1 MKVKIIKCSGDYL
14 YKDDINE
21 IFEVDDYKDNLY
33 ITTRSNIR
41 GDFYVT
47 ILKAD
52 TIPVHEINLEV
63 GDRITIEEFKE
74 VDKYYI
80 WNKLDDNN
88 KIPLN
93 TYTDARC
100 FELDEIETIIN
111 YINKEL
117 LMSKETKMNLKE
129 IAVRF
134 ENVEQ
139 REEIIKKF
147 KSNGFNIADNFTS
160 TNGEIGYSEKADY
173 VCVLT
178 EYGLKNRKIIS
189 YEEFIMKRL
198 NINTCYKGKDIEVI
212 SACNGSPASI
222 SIKNKNATD
231 VKKVFLFVSEN
242 DTTITQANAI
252 LKVMGL
258 NYELYESTD
267 WSKIEEGTKVTFRS
281 NPIVDG
287 VVIEEVVF
295 ITNCNFHSYIPKLK
309 KIIVI
314 CTDGEAKTIDEDKVE
329 VYRE

>member
-1 MKVKIIKCSGDYL
+1 
-14 YKDDINE
+14 
-21 IFEVDDYKDNLY
+21 
-33 ITTRSNIR
+33 
-41 GDFYVT
+41 
-47 ILKAD
+47 
-52 TIPVHEINLEV
+52 
-63 GDRITIEEFKE
+63 
-74 VDKYYI
+74 
-80 WNKLDDNN
+80 
-88 KIPLN
+88 
-93 TYTDARC
+93 
-100 FELDEIETIIN
+100 
-111 YINKEL
+111 
-117 LMSKETKMNLKE
+117 MNLKE

-139 REEIIKKF
+139 REEIVKRF
-147 KSNGFNIADNFTS
+147 KSKGFNIAN
-160 TNGEIGYSEKADY
+160 Y

-178 EYGLKNRKIIS
+178 EYGLKNKKIIS

-258 NYELYESTD
+258 NYELYEPKTD
-267 WSKIEEGTKVTFRS
+267 WSKVEEGTKVTFRS

-287 VVIEEVVF
+287 VVIEDIVY
-295 ITNCNFHSYIPKLK
+295 ITNCNFPSYIPKLK

-314 CTDGEAKTIDEDKVE
+314 CTDGEVKAIDEDKVE
-329 VYRE
+329 VYHE